1 MHILALFEGVQLH
14 GACADNLENDGH
26 SACCGIIM
34 GNRQGDALGI
44 LLGAD
49 DDELARFRLFGNQR
63 CFNDHFGHCGVQFP
77 LFNDLEHLF

>member
-1 MHILALFEGVQLH
+1 
-14 GACADNLENDGH
+14 
-26 SACCGIIM
+26 M
-34 GNRQGDALGI
+34 GNRQGDTLRI

-49 DDELARFRLFGNQR
+49 NDELARFRLFGNQR

>member
-1 MHILALFEGVQLH
+1 MN
-14 GACADNLENDGH
+14 ADKPYFAIGFPNMAGGYEVRN
-26 SACCGIIM
+26 SIM

>member
-1 MHILALFEGVQLH
+1 MHGLALFEGVELH
-14 GACADNLENDGH
+14 GTGADNLKNDGD
-26 SACCGIIM
+26 SACLAVKACDG
-34 GNRQGDALGI
+34 QGDALGI